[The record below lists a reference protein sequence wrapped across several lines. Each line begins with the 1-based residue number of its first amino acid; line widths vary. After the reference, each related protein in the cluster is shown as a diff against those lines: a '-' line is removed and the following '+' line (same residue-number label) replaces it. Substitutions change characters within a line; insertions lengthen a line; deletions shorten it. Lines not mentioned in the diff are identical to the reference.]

1 MPLFNDEENK
11 RIRYHMKIK
20 SPGKH
25 KIEEK
30 KQESRTEQNYIVYIP
45 MCNFP
50 ISKNY
55 YTASIADSHFCHNTN
70 RDLTILIMDDL
81 KTKDK
86 IKKIFSKDLREQIE
100 NFGICSDCKEANT
113 GYAWCKKCDPG
124 RFLREGKTSG
134 NIEMNEFIYDS
145 QRQTLHYY
153 DNLEWIPFNKFDN
166 INPIGEGGFSI
177 IYSATWREG
186 APKYDKE
193 KARTGPISVA
203 LKKLKNSDMKAFIN
217 EIRIHDECNYANF
230 HITQLYGITKDPDTE
245 EFMMVLEYANYGN
258 LRDYFKKYYSNLRW
272 EDKLVIL
279 LNIIHN
285 LDFIHERNYVHKDLH
300 SGNILQF
307 FYNDWIDTKI
317 ADLGCAQQLDNSN
330 SPNSITVCGVLPYI
344 APEVLCG
351 KHYTFASDIYSF
363 GIIMVEVST
372 GKPPYGNV
380 PHDEKLVLAICSGG
394 LRPNVGKGTPYC
406 YIDLVNQCLDSNPDK
421 RPTSKEILQKIRNWR
436 FYDDPTHSRNSLF
449 SKKTKDIKMYKEFID
464 TNFQNADKNFPQRET
479 TLTLHPGATYVSR
492 IMSFNNNNEPKNSKG
507 IQIEDPE
514 AEVPDSQLVDLFV
527 E

>member
-1 MPLFNDEENK
+1 
-11 RIRYHMKIK
+11 
-20 SPGKH
+20 
-25 KIEEK
+25 
-30 KQESRTEQNYIVYIP
+30 
-45 MCNFP
+45 
-50 ISKNY
+50 
-55 YTASIADSHFCHNTN
+55 
-70 RDLTILIMDDL
+70 MDDL

-124 RFLREGKTSG
+124 RFLREGKTSE
-134 NIEMNEFIYDS
+134 NTEMDEFIRES

-153 DNLEWIPFNKFDN
+153 DNLEWIPFNRFDN
-166 INPIGEGGFSI
+166 IKPIGEGGFSI
-177 IYSATWREG
+177 IYSAIWREG

-193 KARTGPISVA
+193 KARTGPIIVA

-230 HITQLYGITKDPDTE
+230 HITQLY
-245 EFMMVLEYANYGN
+245 
-258 LRDYFKKYYSNLRW
+258 
-272 EDKLVIL
+272 
-279 LNIIHN
+279 
-285 LDFIHERNYVHKDLH
+285 DLH

-307 FYNDWIDTKI
+307 YYDGIVDTKI
-317 ADLGCAQQLDNSN
+317 TDLGLAQQLGGNSN

-351 KHYTFASDIYSF
+351 KAYTFASDIYSF

-380 PHDEKLVLAICSGG
+380 PHDEKLVLAICSG
-394 LRPNVGKGTPYC
+394 LRPNVGKGTPHC
-406 YIDLVNQCLDSNPDK
+406 YIDLVIQCLDSNPDK

-436 FYDDPTHSRNSLF
+436 FYDDLSHSKN

-464 TNFQNADKNFPQRET
+464 TNFQNSDKNFPQRET
-479 TLTLHPGATYVSR
+479 TLTLHPGAIYVSR
-492 IMSFNNNNEPKNSKG
+492 MMSFNNNNEPKNSKG

>member
-1 MPLFNDEENK
+1 
-11 RIRYHMKIK
+11 
-20 SPGKH
+20 
-25 KIEEK
+25 
-30 KQESRTEQNYIVYIP
+30 
-45 MCNFP
+45 
-50 ISKNY
+50 
-55 YTASIADSHFCHNTN
+55 
-70 RDLTILIMDDL
+70 MDDL

-124 RFLREGKTSG
+124 RFLREGKTSE
-134 NIEMNEFIYDS
+134 NTEMDEFIRES

-153 DNLEWIPFNKFDN
+153 DNLEWIPFNRFDN
-166 INPIGEGGFSI
+166 IKPIGEGGFSI
-177 IYSATWREG
+177 IYSAIWREG

-193 KARTGPISVA
+193 KARTGPIIVA

-245 EFMMVLEYANYGN
+245 EFMMVLEYATHGN
-258 LRDYFKKYYSNLRW
+258 LRDYFKKNYSNLRW

-307 FYNDWIDTKI
+307 YYDGIVDTKI
-317 ADLGCAQQLDNSN
+317 TDLGLAQQLGGNSN

-351 KHYTFASDIYSF
+351 KAYTFASDIYSF

-380 PHDEKLVLAICSGG
+380 PHDEKLVLAICSG
-394 LRPNVGKGTPYC
+394 LRPNVGKGTPHC
-406 YIDLVNQCLDSNPDK
+406 YIDLVIQCLDSNPDK

-436 FYDDPTHSRNSLF
+436 FYDDLSHSKN

-464 TNFQNADKNFPQRET
+464 TNFQNSDKNFPQRET
-479 TLTLHPGATYVSR
+479 TLTLHPGAIYVSR
-492 IMSFNNNNEPKNSKG
+492 MMSFNNNNEPKNSKG